1 MKWPIELGAEGIF
14 QGASFKKKE
23 KKDLIA
29 LPLSHMCSDFTPKEL
44 FWND

>member
-14 QGASFKKKE
+14 QGASFKKKKE

-29 LPLSHMCSDFTPKEL
+29 PTT
-44 FWND
+44 